1 LSTNKKTVLRSIR
14 LSVDHEK
21 LLEEDA
27 KKKGLSVNSLLTS
40 LITKYVEWDRYAER
54 FGYVSVG
61 RQGFGRMFEWMTD
74 EALVGHGKEAGGK
87 NAPDIVRFW
96 FGKLDL
102 GTFLSFLALHSK
114 YSGIYHYEHSS
125 QGGTHVITFQHELGP
140 RYSIVLK
147 NYFDQAI
154 RNIVGVIPKVESG
167 ENSCIMTFKEPTN
180 PLVSSS

>member
-1 LSTNKKTVLRSIR
+1 LSANKKTVLRSIR
-14 LSVDHEK
+14 LSVEHDK

-40 LITKYVEWDRYAER
+40 LITKYAEWDRYAER

-61 RQGFGRMFEWMTD
+61 RQGFRSSFDWMTD
-74 EALVGHGKEAGGK
+74 EALVGHGKEVGGR

-102 GTFLSFLALHSK
+102 GAFLSFLAVNSK
-114 YSGIYHYEHSS
+114 YGGIYHYEYSS
-125 QGGTHVITFQHELGP
+125 HGSKHVISVQHELGR
-140 RYSIVLK
+140 RYSIVLA

-154 RNIVGVIPKVESG
+154 RKIVGVIPKVESG
-167 ENSCIMTFKEPTN
+167 ENSCVMSFEEPMH
-180 PLVSSS
+180 SD

>member
-1 LSTNKKTVLRSIR
+1 LSANKKTVLRSIR
-14 LSVDHEK
+14 LSIEHDR

-40 LITKYVEWDRYAER
+40 LITKYAEWDRYAER
-54 FGYVSVG
+54 FGYVAVG
-61 RQGFGRMFEWMTD
+61 RQGFKNLFDLLNE
-74 EALVGHGKEAGGK
+74 EALIAHGKEVGGK

-114 YSGIYHYEHSS
+114 YSGIYHYEHSNH
-125 QGGTHVITFQHELGP
+125 GGTHVITVHHELGP
-140 RYSIVLK
+140 RYSIVLA

-154 RNIVGVIPKVESG
+154 RKIVGVIPKVESG
-167 ENSCIMTFKEPTN
+167 ENSCIMTFDEPMY
-180 PLVSSS
+180 P